1 MKMNRRFTLHTSS
14 GDAPLTPALVVAGAR
29 GFTLIEM
36 LIVVLLMGLLTAIAY
51 PHTSGVRASAAL
63 RAARV
68 QFVASLATAR
78 AAAVR
83 FGRPAQLKR
92 TGNSLQVLADTGGTG
107 SFLSLSLPVALD
119 TQFSV
124 TLSAT
129 VDSVVFGPRGL
140 ATNLPTSGA
149 QFALVRGSVSDSVC
163 LTRLGEV
170 APQGCR

>member
-1 MKMNRRFTLHTSS
+1 
-14 GDAPLTPALVVAGAR
+14 VVAGAR
-29 GFTLIEM
+29 GFTLLEL
-36 LIVVLLMGLLTAIAY
+36 LIVIVLMGLVSAMAY
-51 PHTSGVRASAAL
+51 PRMSGVRASAGL

-68 QFVASLATAR
+68 QFIGSLATAR

-92 TGNSLQVLADTGGTG
+92 IGNTIQVRADTGGTG
-107 SFLSLSLPVALD
+107 AFVSLSLPLPLD
-119 TQFSV
+119 SQFSV

-140 ATNLPTSGA
+140 ATNLSSSGA
-149 QFALVRGSVSDSVC
+149 RFALVRGTVRDSVC

-170 APQGCR
+170 APRGCR